1 MQALLGSLLS
11 SARSGVWRRCV
22 LLLAAAGCAAAQQG
36 CSINSTVTLRNFNKA
51 GAGAN
56 GNPDFGFLPEPA
68 DVSDKRIVKATLSA
82 AAKPVYSPA
91 TGFNTTTTHSKPI
104 DTANLRSQL
113 SVGTMLWTAASVSE
127 A

>member
-1 MQALLGSLLS
+1 M
-11 SARSGVWRRCV
+11 

-36 CSINSTVTLRNFNKA
+36 CSVNFTVTLRNFNKA

-82 AAKPVYSPA
+82 ADKPVYSPA

-104 DTANLRSQL
+104 GTANLQSQL
-113 SVGTMLWTAASVSE
+113 YVGLLAFPSTLASVSE